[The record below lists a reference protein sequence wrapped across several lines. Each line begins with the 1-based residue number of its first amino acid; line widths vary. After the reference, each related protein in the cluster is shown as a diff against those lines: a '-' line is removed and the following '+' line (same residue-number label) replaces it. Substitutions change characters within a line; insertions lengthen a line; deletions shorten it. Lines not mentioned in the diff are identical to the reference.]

1 MEAAV
6 KEASSLL
13 GYSSLKEKQLCS
25 IKATLALFSA
35 FSPQAMQLL
44 PSFAI
49 LSRDFC
55 MRKMTFKL

>member
-1 MEAAV
+1 MEVAV

-13 GYSSLKEKQLCS
+13 GYEEQLCS

-35 FSPQAMQLL
+35 FSPQVMQLL
-44 PSFAI
+44 PPFAI